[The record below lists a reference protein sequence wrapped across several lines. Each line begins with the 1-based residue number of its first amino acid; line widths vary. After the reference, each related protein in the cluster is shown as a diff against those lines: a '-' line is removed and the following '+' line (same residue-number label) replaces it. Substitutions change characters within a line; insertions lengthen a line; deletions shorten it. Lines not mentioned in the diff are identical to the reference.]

1 MTWLRSN
8 EYLSN
13 EPTRYQP
20 QYVLYM
26 EKDDGKKMDINNSES
41 SNSDNKE
48 RFPALEYSVW
58 YAMLPD
64 KILNKN

>member
-1 MTWLRSN
+1 
-8 EYLSN
+8 
-13 EPTRYQP
+13 
-20 QYVLYM
+20 M